1 MRNPGRIVAHLPARG
16 GSERVPAKNL
26 RLLAG
31 EPMLAYTVK
40 AALASRAL
48 DEVYVNTESD
58 EIAALAEHLGARVY
72 RRRPE
77 LATVLPS
84 DEANSVF
91 N

>member
-40 AALASRAL
+40 AALASRSSSAWTTGL
-48 DEVYVNTESD
+48 VV
-58 EIAALAEHLGARVY
+58 
-72 RRRPE
+72 
-77 LATVLPS
+77 
-84 DEANSVF
+84 
-91 N
+91 